1 MLAIGPAVSSTA
13 FLRTFDYRGDSTLAN
28 RGLYYIHSAV
38 LAFRHRLLRK
48 RLDERAVYQRVVH
61 DGYIVERIIVLGVHI
76 VYHIFG
82 VILKVKA
89 VAGATRPVVCPY
101 RLAIFV
107 LSLTTLITVI
117 LQVHRLLSR
126 FFAGYLFYLYRG
138 QTVILNL

>member
-1 MLAIGPAVSSTA
+1 MLTIGPAVSSTA

-61 DGYIVERIIVLGVHI
+61 DGYIVKGIIVFGVHI
-76 VYHIFG
+76 VYHTLS
-82 VILKVKA
+82 VILKGKA
-89 VAGATRPVVCPY
+89 VTGAIRPCY

-117 LQVHRLLSR
+117 LQVHRLLSLLIY
-126 FFAGYLFYLYRG
+126 FVFLFYL
-138 QTVILNL
+138 